1 MHLSESDGQQQH
13 LRSRVAQLEN
23 SVTGLETQLESARL
37 AEAELQLQLEGAR
50 AEAST
55 QLRIHQTASTTSAVT
70 GGAAS
75 EAPETVVPVR
85 LNQYLFTEVAQ
96 LRQTYPLPALDIY
109 VNSTLEL
116 SGPST

>member
-1 MHLSESDGQQQH
+1 MNQKIRTSVFSVVSLKIPQMGESPK
-13 LRSRVAQLEN
+13 
-23 SVTGLETQLESARL
+23 
-37 AEAELQLQLEGAR
+37 
-50 AEAST
+50 
-55 QLRIHQTASTTSAVT
+55 TTAVT
-70 GGAAS
+70 DGAAS
-75 EAPETVVPVR
+75 EAPETVVR

>member
-1 MHLSESDGQQQH
+1 MCGGVYGCSVVYT
-13 LRSRVAQLEN
+13 VAD
-23 SVTGLETQLESARL
+23 VSA
-37 AEAELQLQLEGAR
+37 
-50 AEAST
+50 
-55 QLRIHQTASTTSAVT
+55 TTAVT
-70 GGAAS
+70 DGAAS
-75 EAPETVVPVR
+75 EAPETVVR

>member
-13 LRSRVAQLEN
+13 LRSRVVQLEN

-55 QLRIHQTASTTSAVT
+55 QLRIHQTTSATTAVT
-70 GGAAS
+70 DGAAS
-75 EAPETVVPVR
+75 EAPETVVR